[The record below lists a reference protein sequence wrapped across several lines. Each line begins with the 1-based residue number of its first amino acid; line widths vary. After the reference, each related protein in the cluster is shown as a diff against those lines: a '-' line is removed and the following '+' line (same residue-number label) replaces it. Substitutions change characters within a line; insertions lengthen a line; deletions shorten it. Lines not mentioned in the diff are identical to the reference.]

1 MPKSQPSS
9 GNGGSCDLGGAG
21 GDGSSGGGETAAVAA
36 ATAAR
41 RRFVRSE
48 GDPAS
53 VLRGD

>member
-41 RRFVRSE
+41 QRFVRSG